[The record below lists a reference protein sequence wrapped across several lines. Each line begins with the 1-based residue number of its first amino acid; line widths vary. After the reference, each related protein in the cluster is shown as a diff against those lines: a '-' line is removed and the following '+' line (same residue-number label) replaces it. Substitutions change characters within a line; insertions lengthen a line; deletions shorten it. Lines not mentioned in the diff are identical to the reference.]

1 MGFPLTRL
9 VGVIS
14 LASGA
19 LLAALGPC
27 QGKGTG
33 EHALFRELH
42 EVFVA
47 GDLMLADSY
56 YCTYFLIAMMLKSG
70 CGCGV

>member
-1 MGFPLTRL
+1 MGFPLARL

-19 LLAALGPC
+19 LLGAALGPY

-42 EVFVA
+42 DDVVQAVA
-47 GDLMLADSY
+47 PGLDER
-56 YCTYFLIAMMLKSG
+56 KS
-70 CGCGV
+70 V